1 MERNLEKS
9 GNASYDSTQEVVKE
23 HVKPRRSGVL
33 NPFVDWSFKH
43 LFGTEQSKP
52 NLMGFLNLLLMP
64 QSPIV
69 EIEYL
74 NSESLPE
81 EKTIKG
87 CVFDILCKDKN
98 GERYLIEMQNNQ
110 VGNIVERIVYYGCR
124 LIDQMGRRGKE
135 WHYGYIKRVYVI
147 CLMNFTY
154 EESPKLRRD
163 IQLCDIETNQQFS
176 DKLNIIMLQL
186 PCLKA
191 QSLGE
196 CNEYYQK
203 LLFLLQQMTTGMR
216 TIEELKAEVA
226 ATQLPQETKEV
237 FYQVLDTADEAS
249 LSEKER
255 MRYESNLKAYRDTMS
270 CIKFAEAKGEAKGE
284 EIGRAEGRAK
294 RNLEIARSMKSE
306 GIDINVISRCTNLS
320 AEEIDLL

>member
-1 MERNLEKS
+1 MERGLNELKNES
-9 GNASYDSTQEVVKE
+9 CISLQEVAGE
-23 HVKPRRSGVL
+23 QGKPREQARLRRGGVL
-33 NPFVDWSFKH
+33 NPFVDWSFKY

-135 WHYGYIKRVYVI
+135 WNYGYIKRVYVI

-163 IQLCDIETNQQFS
+163 IQLCDIENNQQFS

-191 QSLGE
+191 QSLEE

-226 ATQLPQETKEV
+226 ATDLPQETKEV

-255 MRYESNLKAYRDTMS
+255 IRYESNLKAYRDTMS
-270 CIKFAEAKGEAKGE
+270 CIKFAETKGEAKS
-284 EIGRAEGRAK
+284 K
-294 RNLEIARSMKSE
+294 FEIARSMKNK
-306 GIDINVISRCTNLS
+306 GLDIALIAECTGLS
-320 AEEIDLL
+320 VEEIKNI

>member
-1 MERNLEKS
+1 M
-9 GNASYDSTQEVVKE
+9 
-23 HVKPRRSGVL
+23 
-33 NPFVDWSFKH
+33 
-43 LFGTEQSKP
+43 
-52 NLMGFLNLLLMP
+52 
-64 QSPIV
+64 
-69 EIEYL
+69 
-74 NSESLPE
+74 
-81 EKTIKG
+81 
-87 CVFDILCKDKN
+87 FDILCKDTN
-98 GERYLIEMQNNQ
+98 GDRYLIEMQNNQ

-124 LIDQMGRRGKE
+124 LIDQMGQRGKE
-135 WHYGYIKRVYVI
+135 WNYGYIKKVYVI

-186 PCLKA
+186 PCLKV
-191 QSLGE
+191 QSIEE

-226 ATQLPQETKEV
+226 ATCLPQETKEV

-255 MRYESNLKAYRDTMS
+255 IRYESNLKAYRDTMS
-270 CIKFAEAKGEAKGE
+270 CIKFAEARGETRGEARGEAKS
-284 EIGRAEGRAK
+284 K
-294 RNLEIARSMKSE
+294 LEIARSMKNKGLDCALIAE
-306 GIDINVISRCTNLS
+306 CTGLS
-320 AEEIDLL
+320 VEEIGGL

>member
-1 MERNLEKS
+1 MESRFKR
-9 GNASYDSTQEVVKE
+9 G
-23 HVKPRRSGVL
+23 GVL
-33 NPFVDWSFKH
+33 NPFVDWSFKY

-124 LIDQMGRRGKE
+124 LIDQMGQRGKE
-135 WHYGYIKRVYVI
+135 WNYGYIKKVYVI

-191 QSLGE
+191 QSIEE

-226 ATQLPQETKEV
+226 ATCLPQETKEV

-255 MRYESNLKAYRDTMS
+255 IRYESNLIAYRDTMS
-270 CIKFAEAKGEAKGE
+270 CIKFAEARGETRGEERGEAKGK
-284 EIGRAEGRAK
+284 AE
-294 RNLEIARSMKSE
+294 RNMEIARSMKVD
-306 GIDINVISRCTNLS
+306 GIDSETIAKYTNLTVS
-320 AEEIDLL
+320 EIDKI